1 MQVGNPVKHKD
12 AAVCFDLLPAPP
24 LTFLRPIGATDD
36 KGPNDNADCN
46 VSSSSDETED
56 HVDVQEDDP
65 SFHDSFFSE
74 ASVES
79 LENDMG

>member
-12 AAVCFDLLPAPP
+12 VAECCDLLPAPP

-36 KGPNDNADCN
+36 KGPNDNADRN

-65 SFHDSFFSE
+65 SFHDFFFSK
-74 ASVES
+74 ASEKS
-79 LENDMG
+79 LENEKG

>member
-12 AAVCFDLLPAPP
+12 VAICCDIHPAPP

-46 VSSSSDETED
+46 LPTSSEETED
-56 HVDVQEDDP
+56 HVDVQKDDS
-65 SFHDSFFSE
+65 SFHNSFLRES
-74 ASVES
+74 SKES
-79 LENDMG
+79 LEN

>member
-12 AAVCFDLLPAPP
+12 VAICCDIHPAPP

-56 HVDVQEDDP
+56 HVDVQEVDP
-65 SFHDSFFSE
+65 SFHYSIFSE
-74 ASVES
+74 ASEEL
-79 LENDMG
+79 LENETG